1 MGTTRW
7 PALPGAL
14 ALLLT
19 GATTGA
25 RAGQA
30 DLEQRWRRLGSAD
43 AGEAQRA
50 VLALAAVPG
59 QAVPFLRERL
69 RPATAAKLDPQRVRG
84 LLADLDS
91 PKYAVRQRA
100 SAAVQDLG
108 QAVLPALRAH
118 LAASP
123 SLEVRRR
130 LERLIAVIEQ
140 SRLTPSEI
148 QAVRAVQV
156 LERIGTP
163 AARRVLRAL
172 ARGAPQAPLTEE
184 AKEALER
191 LAQ

>member
-1 MGTTRW
+1 MGTARW
-7 PALPGAL
+7 PALAATLG
-14 ALLLT
+14 LLLT
-19 GATTGA
+19 GAAAGA
-25 RAGQA
+25 RAGPA
-30 DLEQRWRRLGSAD
+30 DLEQLWRRLGAAD

-69 RPATAAKLDPQRVRG
+69 RPATAARPDPQRVRR

-91 PKYAVRQRA
+91 PKYAVRQQA
-100 SAAVQDLG
+100 SAAVEDLG

-118 LAASP
+118 LAANP

-130 LERLIAVIEQ
+130 LERLIALIEQ
-140 SRLTPSEI
+140 SPLTPSEV